1 MSTVSFAP
9 GDVVAGL
16 EPDEHVELR
25 NITSFGPKMLV
36 EGIGV
41 TSRRLI
47 RRPLSSEE
55 ISRLTRIR
63 GASFTYDGDAKTF
76 LLGVEANRIQTA
88 YQFDPLFA
96 VNSSAVDVLP
106 HQVEAVYRYLLPLP
120 RIRFLLADDTGA
132 GKTIMAGL
140 LLKELLFRGT
150 VNKVLIVVPGGL
162 TRQWYDEMAEK
173 FGLNFRRINRH
184 SFEAEPA
191 QFARSDEGLFI
202 TSIDFI
208 ARHEGC
214 LNAAREAQWD
224 MIIVDEA
231 HKLSAYEYGA
241 KVERSDRYQA
251 IEQLAPRTD
260 HLLFLTATPHR
271 GRKDTFRRL
280 LMLLDEDLFQAD
292 ELVNERI
299 GKRLF
304 NEKGEAFEGE
314 AAIAKARN
322 RFFLRRL
329 KEEMLDWSEQPL
341 FKPRYTKTLGYELT
355 PEELDLYNAV
365 TKYVRSRRKEARAKK
380 NRNVE
385 LTVMVMQRRL
395 ASSIYAIT
403 CTLRTRL
410 AALDEV
416 LRLLRDPRRSPAEVK
431 RLLKGDTED
440 VPRAYADYEELDEA
454 EREAVDKKIFRQVL
468 SDDPEAVE
476 DERNEVS
483 DLLRVAEGLNKA
495 QFNEAKFTELRKVLD
510 SSDVIRREDEKLVI
524 FTEHKDT
531 MDNLCQRLTHRGYT
545 VATIHGKM
553 DADARKEAQR
563 EFRTS
568 KKIMLATD
576 AAGEGINLQFC
587 HYLINWDIPWNPNRL
602 EQRMGRIHRYGQA
615 DDVWVFNLVASNT
628 REGAVLEKIL
638 KKLDVMRE
646 QLGDDR
652 VYDVVDDLLEDV
664 PLVTMIERS
673 IDAEDA
679 DQAKEVAKEAG
690 RMIADPKLE
699 QKADELVA
707 LQKKQSLASRLD
719 LADARQLRDASD
731 ERRLQPLFMRNFFIN
746 AWRAAGGTVRPD
758 DHYPV
763 YHVGPLPSK
772 VMEVA
777 RRLRL
782 HIADKYENPF
792 VFDKQL
798 VSVASPQRVPEYTR
812 LLGSGHPLFDA
823 VTEWAIHEARESF
836 AKGAT
841 LCDPNIAVP
850 QRLWLVRS
858 AVEDG
863 RQEAR
868 KRLAHQQFSVV
879 LADHH
884 GLRAVSPATVL
895 NFTEIVAAPKVASTL
910 SVPSPTTEGPSSA
923 QDVTQPNSDASSL
936 APTLAVPDFPTD
948 EVQLWS
954 YTNLT
959 EHQMRRVSEHRRA
972 ECELRRHYLETTF
985 TELITEQSLK
995 LEELQRASLFG
1006 NDDADE
1012 REKLERRLNDLKAR
1026 KTRRLEE
1033 LELMLR
1039 LTANLPE
1046 VITSA
1051 LVLPAPVAV
1060 LDDALGEGA
1069 PPEEPAAG
1077 GGLPMRRD
1085 DEIERIAMQVVM
1097 RYERS
1102 RGWNPIDISADG
1114 EHYDIRSEGPDGERR
1129 FIEVK
1134 GRAASGGVV
1143 LTAPERDK
1151 LEQLGD
1157 RAYLYIVTFC
1167 GSERESAQ
1175 GDGTPPARG
1184 CAVPATLRPRLR
1196 IIRDPMSRLHPAM
1209 LYRQVQYFVTE
1220 ADWRQ
1225 HGDEH
1230 DCPPPD

>member
-1 MSTVSFAP
+1 MSTAPFAP

-16 EPDEHVELR
+16 EPDEHVELSK
-25 NITSFGPKMLV
+25 ITAFGPKTLM
-36 EGIGV
+36 EGVGV

-47 RRPLSSEE
+47 KRPLSSEE
-55 ISRLTRIR
+55 LARLTRIR
-63 GASFTYDGDAKTF
+63 GASFSYDGDAKSF
-76 LLGVEANRIQTA
+76 LLGVEANRIKTA

-106 HQVEAVYRYLLPLP
+106 HQVEAVYRYMLPLP

-150 VNKVLIVVPGGL
+150 ISKVLIVVPGGL

-173 FGLNFRRINRH
+173 FGLNFRRINRG
-184 SFEAEPA
+184 SFDAEPG

-208 ARHEGC
+208 ARHDGC
-214 LNAAREAQWD
+214 LSAARETQWD
-224 MIIVDEA
+224 LIIVDEA

-241 KVERSDRYQA
+241 KIERSDRYQA

-314 AAIAKARN
+314 AAISKARN

-329 KEEMLDWSEQPL
+329 KEQMVDWSQQPL

-416 LRLLRDPRRSPAEVK
+416 LRMLRDPRRSTAEVK
-431 RLLKGDTED
+431 RLLKGDSED
-440 VPRAYADYEELDEA
+440 VPHAYADYEELDEA
-454 EREAVDKKIFRQVL
+454 ERDAVDKKIFRQVL

-476 DERNEVS
+476 HERNEVS
-483 DLLRVAEGLNKA
+483 DLLRVAEGLNKR
-495 QFNEAKFTELRKVLD
+495 QFNEAKFTELLKALD
-510 SSDVIRREDEKLVI
+510 SSDVIRRDDEKLVI

-531 MDNLCQRLTHRGYT
+531 MDDLCRRLTQFGYT

-553 DADARKEAQR
+553 DPDARKEAQR

-615 DDVWVFNLVASNT
+615 EDVWVFNLVASNT

-679 DQAKEVAKEAG
+679 DDAKEVVNEAG
-690 RMIADPKLE
+690 RMVADPTLDE
-699 QKADELVA
+699 KADELVA
-707 LQKKQSLASRLD
+707 LQKKQSLASQLD

-731 ERRLQPLFMRNFFIN
+731 EGRLQPLFMRNFFIS
-746 AWRAAGGTVRPD
+746 AWRTAGGTVRAD

-763 YHVGPLPSK
+763 YHVGPVPSK

-782 HIADKYENPF
+782 HVGDKYDNPF

-798 VSVASPQRVPEYTR
+798 VSVASLQRVPEFTR

-823 VTEWAIHEARESF
+823 LTEWAVHEARESF

-858 AVEDG
+858 VIEDG
-863 RQEAR
+863 RHEAR

-895 NFTEIVAAPKVASTL
+895 NFTLPEAS
-910 SVPSPTTEGPSSA
+910 A
-923 QDVTQPNSDASSL
+923 RDIN
-936 APTLAVPDFPTD
+936 VPDHRAD

-959 EHQMRRVSEHRRA
+959 EHQMRRVSDHRRD

-985 TELITEQSLK
+985 TDLITELSLK

-1012 REKLERRLNDLKAR
+1012 REKLERRLIELKAR
-1026 KTRRLEE
+1026 KSRRLDE

-1060 LDDALGEGA
+1060 LDESVLDEAV
-1069 PPEEPAAG
+1069 PEEPPTA

-1085 DEIERIAMQVVM
+1085 DEIERIAMNVAL
-1097 RYERS
+1097 RFERS
-1102 RGWNPIDISADG
+1102 RGWHPTDISADG
-1114 EHYDIRSEGPDGERR
+1114 EHYDIRSEGPDGDRR

-1134 GRAASGGVV
+1134 GRASSGGVV

-1167 GSERESAQ
+1167 ATERANCGVDVSPALEKAGGTPAPQ
-1175 GDGTPPARG
+1175 TCNGTPPASG
-1184 CAVPATLRPRLR
+1184 YTVPATLRPRLR
-1196 IIRDPMSRLHPAM
+1196 IIRDPMSHLHPAM

-1225 HGDEH
+1225 HGDDHE
-1230 DCPPPD
+1230 CPAPD